1 LIKTFNFARRKVDD
15 QMIRDSQQKSLS
27 KINQSNQLRQSR
39 FSNSSLKTDRKTI
52 AREESF
58 QRYNYYDMS
67 NSSNLIKR
75 SISKDNRDDLGK
87 DISQK
92 ILFQNNSGIKS
103 EKKSINSNNIKKIEN
118 KPIKSSQY
126 FFNSS
131 IHDSNDKLKEKSRK

>member
-1 LIKTFNFARRKVDD
+1 
-15 QMIRDSQQKSLS
+15 MIRDSQQKSLS

-58 QRYNYYDMS
+58 QRSNYYDMS

-75 SISKDNRDDLGK
+75 SVSKDNREDLGK

-92 ILFQNNSGIKS
+92 ILFQNNSGLKS
-103 EKKSINSNNIKKIEN
+103 
-118 KPIKSSQY
+118 
-126 FFNSS
+126 
-131 IHDSNDKLKEKSRK
+131 